1 LSAPKKLIFFEKY
14 HRAKIVKNPKMSFMV
29 PDITEQTSLS
39 TEKDGPSGKHIFKII
54 LHYLLDFLIVNIMLL
69 AKNISRNLFQYC
81 LVDIVLAM
89 IRVLWMSF
97 V

>member
-1 LSAPKKLIFFEKY
+1 M
-14 HRAKIVKNPKMSFMV
+14 VKNPKISFMV

-54 LHYLLDFLIVNIMLL
+54 LQDFLIVNIMLL